1 MVIVFKIL
9 LVPLLSILFLCL
21 PLVCSLVLIAVQF
34 LLACCL
40 KIKMRDQL
48 KDLRP
53 VIYYALLMLVF
64 QLLSWLFSGPT
75 LLSLKESFSWDSE
88 KETIWL
94 LLKIFA
100 VLQTA
105 SLVFKTT
112 TTLEMRD
119 GIAKICG
126 QKSAF
131 TNAIYMFV
139 NFIPM
144 VSRIGEESQRAWF
157 ARGGKKSLRMYMTLL
172 PILFSV
178 GMKKAYNAAR
188 AVTIRS

>member
-1 MVIVFKIL
+1 
-9 LVPLLSILFLCL
+9 
-21 PLVCSLVLIAVQF
+21 
-34 LLACCL
+34 
-40 KIKMRDQL
+40 
-48 KDLRP
+48 
-53 VIYYALLMLVF
+53 
-64 QLLSWLFSGPT
+64 
-75 LLSLKESFSWDSE
+75 
-88 KETIWL
+88 
-94 LLKIFA
+94 
-100 VLQTA
+100 
-105 SLVFKTT
+105 
-112 TTLEMRD
+112 MRD

-144 VSRIGEESQRAWF
+144 VSRIWEESQRAWF